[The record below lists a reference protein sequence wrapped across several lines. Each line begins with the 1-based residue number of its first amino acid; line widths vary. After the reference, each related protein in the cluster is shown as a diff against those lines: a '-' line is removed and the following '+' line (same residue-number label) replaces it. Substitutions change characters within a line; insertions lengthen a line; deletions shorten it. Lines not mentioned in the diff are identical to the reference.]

1 MHRLRM
7 LWARLRGQAAQA
19 SEDQAFDEEIRAH
32 IALLEERYRL
42 QGMTAQ
48 EAAWA
53 ARRQFG
59 NVTALRERQ
68 REQRGFLSPTEWWR
82 DVRFALRMLAK
93 RPALN
98 VAMVLALALGIGA
111 NTTVFSIV
119 DAVLL
124 RPLPFPHPQQLTDV
138 QSSDTGHQFED
149 SDVSYPD
156 FFDWRAQNHSFSHL
170 VSFHDTSLTLTSVQR
185 AIHLDGEVVSWD
197 LLPLLGVSPELG
209 RGFRPE
215 EEKFGARVVL
225 ISHALWVSQFGS
237 NPTIVGQTIHLSGD
251 AYTIVGVMPAA
262 FQFPVDALE
271 NSFWTT
277 LAVDNDGT
285 PRALTANRGAHEM
298 SVIGRLKPRVT
309 LAQANEDMNAI
320 AARLAKQYPDTNTR
334 HNSARVES
342 ELKAL
347 LGDTGTL
354 LLIVLGAVGLVLLIA
369 CGNVGNLLLVRANER
384 EREMAMRSALGASR
398 TRLVRQLLVE
408 SVILGLLGGA
418 TGCALAFVSTP
429 ALLRLIGNSVPR
441 AADAGVNLT
450 VLGFALGVSLA
461 SGILFGLAPA
471 ARFMRSDLLSPL
483 KEGGRTEAGA
493 QHRLASA
500 VIVGQVALG
509 IVLTAG
515 AGLLVTSFV
524 HLARNNE
531 GFNPAHVLT
540 FLFETPDSRYGTSR
554 AQFYQEYFEKLRAL
568 PGVESAG
575 GSMMLPMTYNGAT
588 VSFENPEHPLPKG
601 QLESAS
607 LDLVSPGYF
616 RTMEIPLLSG
626 RSFNNADTERSPQVM
641 IVNRAFAQKYF
652 HGEDVLGK
660 KLKPG
665 TSNGPTSPPA
675 WRTIVGVVGNIR
687 TGATNREMDPMY
699 YLPASQLPNW
709 CCLYSVVRTQMDP
722 LSLEPEVRNLVA
734 SMDPNIPI
742 TDVRTMRERVALEL
756 AQPRFAMVLL
766 SAFAGLAL
774 ILTLVGL
781 YGVMA
786 YSVARRTREIGVR
799 LALGAP
805 RMMVLQMVLRQAAV
819 LVTIGTALG
828 VAGTLASA
836 PLLRAFLFG
845 TGERNPDVLALVCG
859 LVALTGLLAAYL
871 PARKAM
877 QVDPSTALRYE

>member
-1 MHRLRM
+1 MRKLRM
-7 LWARLRGQAAQA
+7 LWARVKGQTAQGR
-19 SEDQAFDEEIRAH
+19 EDEAFDAEIREH
-32 IALLEERYRL
+32 ITLLQQRYQA
-42 QGMTAQ
+42 QGMSAQ
-48 EAAWA
+48 EAART

-59 NVTALRERQ
+59 NVTTLKERQ

-82 DVRFALRMLAK
+82 DVRFGIRMLAK

-98 VAMVLALALGIGA
+98 AGMVLALALGIGA

-119 DAVLL
+119 DAVIL
-124 RPLPFPHPQQLTDV
+124 RPLPFAQPQQLTDV

-156 FFDWRAQNHSFSHL
+156 FFDWRTQNHSFSHL
-170 VSFHDTSLTLTSVQR
+170 MSFHDTSLTLTGVRR
-185 AIHLDGEVVSWD
+185 AVHLDGEVVSWD
-197 LLPLLGVSPELG
+197 LLPLLGVSPERG

-215 EEKFGARVVL
+215 EEKFGTRVAL
-225 ISHALWVSQFGS
+225 ISHTLWVSQFGS
-237 NPTIVGQTIHLSGD
+237 DPAIVGRTIHLSG
-251 AYTIVGVMPAA
+251 ASYTIVGVMPAN
-262 FQFPVDALE
+262 FRFPADALQ

-285 PRALTANRGAHEM
+285 PKALTANRGAHEM
-298 SVIGRLKPRVT
+298 NVIGRLKPGVT
-309 LAQANEDMNAI
+309 LTRANEDMNAI

-334 HNSARVES
+334 HNSVLVQS
-342 ELKAL
+342 ELKAV
-347 LGDTGTL
+347 LGDTSTL
-354 LLIVLGAVGLVLLIA
+354 LMIVLGAVGLVLLIA
-369 CGNVGNLLLVRANER
+369 CGDVGNLLLVRANER
-384 EREMAMRSALGASR
+384 GREMAMRSALGANR
-398 TRLVRQLLVE
+398 RRLVRQLLVE
-408 SVILGLLGGA
+408 SVMLGILGGVA
-418 TGCALAFVSTP
+418 GCALAFLATP
-429 ALLRLIGNSVPR
+429 AVLRLIGTSVPR
-441 AADAGVNLT
+441 AVDAGVNLL
-450 VLGFALGVSLA
+450 VLGFALAVSLA
-461 SGILFGLAPA
+461 SGVIFGLAPA
-471 ARFMRSDLLSPL
+471 ARFMQGDLLSPL
-483 KEGGRTEAGA
+483 KEGGRAETGGR
-493 QHRLASA
+493 HRLGSA

-515 AGLLVTSFV
+515 AALLVTSFL
-524 HLARNNE
+524 HLARNDE
-531 GFNPAHVLT
+531 GFNPSHLLT
-540 FLFETPDSRYGTSR
+540 FLFETPDSRYMHTR
-554 AQFYQEYFEKLRAL
+554 AQFYREYFEKLRAL

-607 LDLVSPGYF
+607 LDLVTTGYF

-626 RSFNNADTERSPQVM
+626 RDFTDEDTEKSPQVM
-641 IVNRAFAQKYF
+641 IVNSAFAQKYF

-665 TSNGPTSPPA
+665 TSNGPKSPPV

-687 TGATNREMDPMY
+687 TGATDREMDPMY

-722 LSLEPEVRNLVA
+722 LSLEPEVRKLVT
-734 SMDPNIPI
+734 SMDPDIPI
-742 TDVRTMRERVALEL
+742 TDVRTMRDRIGLEL

-774 ILTLVGL
+774 VLTLVGL

-805 RMMVLQMVLRQAAV
+805 RRIVLQMVLRQAGV
-819 LVTIGTALG
+819 LVAIGTALG
-828 VAGTLASA
+828 LVATLASG
-836 PLLRAFLFG
+836 PMLRAFLYG
-845 TGERNPDVLALVCG
+845 TGAQNPVVLGGVCG
-859 LVALTGLLAAYL
+859 LVMVTGLLAALL

-877 QVDPSTALRYE
+877 RVDPSVALRYE

>member
-1 MHRLRM
+1 MRKLRM
-7 LWARLRGQAAQA
+7 LWARVKGQTAQRC
-19 SEDQAFDEEIRAH
+19 EGEAFDVEIREH
-32 IALLEERYRL
+32 IALLQQRYQA
-42 QGMTAQ
+42 QGMSAQ
-48 EAAWA
+48 EAARA

-59 NVTALRERQ
+59 NVTVLKERQ
-68 REQRGFLSPTEWWR
+68 RAQRGFLSPTEWWR
-82 DVRFALRMLAK
+82 DVRFGLRMLAR

-98 VAMVLALALGIGA
+98 AAMVLALALGIGA

-119 DAVLL
+119 DAVIL
-124 RPLPFPHPQQLTDV
+124 RPLPYAQSQQLTDL
-138 QSSDTGHQFED
+138 QSSDNGQYED

-156 FFDWRAQNHSFSHL
+156 FFDWRAQNHSFSHI
-170 VSFHDTSLTLTSVQR
+170 VSFHDTSLTLTGVQR
-185 AIHLDGEVVSWD
+185 AAHLDGEVVSWD

-215 EEKFGARVVL
+215 EEKFGTRVVL

-237 NPTIVGQTIHLSGD
+237 NPSIVGRTIHLSGD
-251 AYTIVGVMPAA
+251 AYTIVGVMPAS
-262 FQFPVDALE
+262 FRFPVDALQ

-285 PRALTANRGAHEM
+285 PKALTANRGAHEM
-298 SVIGRLKPRVT
+298 SVIGRLKPGVT
-309 LAQANEDMNAI
+309 LTQANDDLNAI

-334 HNSARVES
+334 HSSVRVES

-384 EREMAMRSALGASR
+384 GREMAMRSALGANR

-408 SVILGLLGGA
+408 SVMLGLLGGV
-418 TGCALAFVSTP
+418 TGCTLAFVATP

-441 AADAGVNLT
+441 AADAGVNLP
-450 VLGFALGVSLA
+450 VLGFALAVSLA
-461 SGILFGLAPA
+461 SGIIFGLAPA
-471 ARFMRSDLLSPL
+471 ARFMRGDLLSPL
-483 KEGGRTEAGA
+483 KEGGRTDTGG
-493 QHRLASA
+493 QHRLGSV

-515 AGLLVTSFV
+515 AGLLLTSFI
-524 HLARNNE
+524 HLTRNNE
-531 GFNPAHVLT
+531 GFNPDHVLT
-540 FLFETPDSRYGTSR
+540 FLFETPDSRYGNSR

-568 PGVESAG
+568 PGVESVG

-626 RSFNNADTERSPQVM
+626 RDFTDADTGKSPQVM
-641 IVNRAFAQKYF
+641 VVNRAFAQKYF

-675 WRTIVGVVGNIR
+675 WRIIVGVVGNIR
-687 TGATNREMDPMY
+687 TGATDREMAPMY

-709 CCLYSVVRTQMDP
+709 CCMYTVVRTGIEPLALESEMRKLVTSIDP
-722 LSLEPEVRNLVA
+722 
-734 SMDPNIPI
+734 DIPI
-742 TDVRTMRERVALEL
+742 TDVRTMHERVALEL

-774 ILTLVGL
+774 ALTLVGL

-805 RMMVLQMVLRQAAV
+805 RRMVLEMVLRQAAV
-819 LVTIGTALG
+819 LVAIGTALG
-828 VAGTLASA
+828 VVATLASG
-836 PLLRAFLFG
+836 PVLRAFLYG
-845 TGERNPDVLALVCG
+845 TGARNPVVLAGVCG
-859 LVALTGLLAAYL
+859 LVVVTGLLATFL

-877 QVDPSTALRYE
+877 RVDPSVALRYE